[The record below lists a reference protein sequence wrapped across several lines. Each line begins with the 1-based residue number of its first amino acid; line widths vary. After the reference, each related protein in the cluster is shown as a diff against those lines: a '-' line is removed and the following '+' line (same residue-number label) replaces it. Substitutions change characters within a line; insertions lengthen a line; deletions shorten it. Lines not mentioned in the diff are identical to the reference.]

1 MKTISPI
8 RATALSIGLAG
19 AIATPAVAT
28 AALDR
33 STPSGPS
40 SAQQTIAPPV
50 GQLFGRT
57 ELYFGSD
64 KPGSDVSNSDFQRFL
79 NNNITPRFPDGL
91 TQLTGLGQFR
101 GSNGRIVRERSFV
114 VVLLYPL
121 QAANTSQ
128 RIETIR
134 NEYKR
139 EFRQESVLRVDSRDR
154 VSF

>member
-1 MKTISPI
+1 MALLFYIY
-8 RATALSIGLAG
+8 RAWINCGCDNYLALY
-19 AIATPAVAT
+19 PC
-28 AALDR
+28 
-33 STPSGPS
+33 
-40 SAQQTIAPPV
+40 
-50 GQLFGRT
+50 
-57 ELYFGSD
+57 
-64 KPGSDVSNSDFQRFL
+64 FL

-114 VVLLYPL
+114 VVLLYSL